1 MPPHGGHGHHGGGRG
16 RGIPPFYYGGYGG
29 PWYDPA
35 VEIFTVDQG
44 PCPDTRQP
52 VVGSDGQVY
61 QNACKARLAGVKP
74 VKSAMQGLG
83 DAAAPAPVDPTT
95 YQVNIAMTSPYVSTR
110 MIGPGGVAT
119 DITQPTEL
127 AFASGAAAGV
137 ALVGVAFLAGSL
149 LKSIL
154 G

>member
-1 MPPHGGHGHHGGGRG
+1 MGGGHHGGHHGGGRG
-16 RGIPPFYYGGYGG
+16 RAPFFYGGYGG

-35 VEIFTVDQG
+35 VELFTVDQG

-52 VVGSDGQVY
+52 VVGSDGQIY

-74 VKSAMQGLG
+74 VKSAMSGLG
-83 DAAAPAPVDPTT
+83 DDVAPAPDPTT
-95 YQVNIAMTSPYVSTR
+95 YQVNIAMTSPYVTTR

-119 DITQPTEL
+119 DITRPTEM